1 MPEIPDTLRLLF
13 TADLQQR
20 EEKHII
26 ELPADQVGSPDSA
39 ITPGEQ
45 YRVAIIEF
53 HRATEQTSE
62 SGERSTREPPENAQ
76 NPPVAED
83 EVRTVTIEA
92 LGDQGDG
99 IAKVERGYVLI
110 VPGGEPGDE
119 LTVRIDEVRE
129 TVGFA
134 QMISGEK

>member
-1 MPEIPDTLRLLF
+1 MPEIPDSLRLLF

-20 EEKHII
+20 EEKYII
-26 ELPADQVGSPDSA
+26 EIPADQISTSDPA
-39 ITPGEQ
+39 IKPGKQ
-45 YRVAIIEF
+45 YRVAVIES
-53 HRATEQTSE
+53 HRAAENSSE
-62 SGERSTREPPENAQ
+62 SEKSSTRRSSENAQ
-76 NPPVAED
+76 NPPVVEG

-119 LTVRIDEVRE
+119 LTVRIDEARE
-129 TVGFA
+129 NVGFA
-134 QMISGEK
+134 QMISGEE

>member
-1 MPEIPDTLRLLF
+1 MPEIPDSLRLLF

-20 EEKHII
+20 EEKYII
-26 ELPADQVGSPDSA
+26 EIPADQISTSDPA
-39 ITPGEQ
+39 IKPGKQ
-45 YRVAIIEF
+45 YRVAVIES
-53 HRATEQTSE
+53 HRAAKHSSE
-62 SGERSTREPPENAQ
+62 SEKSSTHKSSENAQ
-76 NPPVAED
+76 NPPVVEG

-119 LTVRIDEVRE
+119 LTVRIDEARE
-129 TVGFA
+129 NVGFA
-134 QMISGEK
+134 QMISGEE